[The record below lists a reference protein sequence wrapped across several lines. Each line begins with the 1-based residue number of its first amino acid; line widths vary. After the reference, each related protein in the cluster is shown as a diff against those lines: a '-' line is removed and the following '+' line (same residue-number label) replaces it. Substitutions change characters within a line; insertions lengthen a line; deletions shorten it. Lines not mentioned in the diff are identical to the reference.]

1 MESGS
6 EPRTNSGSFLES
18 ISSKSRSETR
28 GGNLL
33 DGKSSSLS
41 RSAKKRSRS
50 LTSSKKLSHSLS
62 RSRSHPNKIV
72 LFNSDTFAQDI
83 LEFKKFEE
91 NPEDIDEDILPRLE
105 EMVEDKI
112 YDDNNQIDNNS
123 SFYITNDIAL
133 SPFIKE
139 LTSVCYYPSEGNSD
153 DYSSEKNQLYL
164 FRDIETNQDYE
175 INFLFKDASTDCGTH
190 STVEWVFTY
199 YKPTQSDNII
209 VNTFLNMIKNLLRHL
224 SDLEP
229 IYGNFIMKYKDEQG
243 KNSEMIIAKPEKR
256 VLYHKPNTNL
266 YYLLTQMYDRPFTID
281 DACSV
286 FQMTFSSKCENIMEV
301 MIALLTDTLK
311 SIPSFS
317 SYIDAKLD
325 ILLNVQNCVDNLI
338 DNYNKNASEYKL
350 DTSTNSQIIK
360 NYLCLILFKI
370 KIYYEFKNATKPAK
384 YLKNLLFF
392 NSRHSN
398 YVLYTDLK
406 KKVEQVFNV
415 DQSVAISIIKKI
427 IFQPDILKQINTSE
441 IKIRKGAL
449 SLSNTLDKS
458 NKNYG
463 DPVYSLVSYFDF
475 FEEPID
481 DDTNIDDD
489 SGTIIKYDW
498 LEYKKYDDYSAKME
512 LKDDIILVECRIF
525 QKLLSSYVYSIADEE
540 LKEQMKSGACNILTN
555 RFSPDVSS
563 LSIAN
568 LKKIVEL
575 HGNHNLGF
583 GLKSNRNRKTK
594 KIKKTYKNRKTQ
606 KREIKKMK

>member
-1 MESGS
+1 MESNS
-6 EPRTNSGSFLES
+6 KSNTITITNINSGSLLD
-18 ISSKSRSETR
+18 INSRSETI

-33 DGKSSSLS
+33 DGKSSSKS
-41 RSAKKRSRS
+41 HSPRSR
-50 LTSSKKLSHSLS
+50 
-62 RSRSHPNKIV
+62 PNKIV

-112 YDDNNQIDNNS
+112 YDDDNQIDKNS
-123 SFYITNDIAL
+123 SFYITNDIAMA
-133 SPFIKE
+133 PFIRE

-153 DYSSEKNQLYL
+153 DYSSEKNNLYL

-175 INFLFKDASTDCGTH
+175 INFLFKDARTDCATH

-199 YKPTQSDNII
+199 YKPTQSENII
-209 VNTFLNMIKNLLRHL
+209 INTFLNMIKNLLRHL

-229 IYGNFIMKYKDEQG
+229 IYGNFIMKYEDKQG
-243 KNSEMIIAKPEKR
+243 VKSEMIIAKPETR

-266 YYLLTQMYDRPFTID
+266 YYLLTQMYDSPFTID

-286 FQMTFSSKCENIMEV
+286 FQMTFSSKCEHIMEV
-301 MIALLTDTLK
+301 MISLLTDTLK
-311 SIPSFS
+311 SIPEFS
-317 SYIDAKLD
+317 SYIDKKLD
-325 ILLNVQNCVDNLI
+325 VLLNIQKCVDDLI
-338 DNYNKNASEYKL
+338 DNYNKNASEYNL
-350 DTSTNSQIIK
+350 DTSTNAQIIK

-370 KIYYEFKNATKPAK
+370 KIYYEFKNAAKPAK

-427 IFQPDILKQINTSE
+427 IFQPDILKQFSSSE

-449 SLSNTLDKS
+449 FLTNTLDKS

-475 FEEPID
+475 FEEPVD
-481 DDTNIDDD
+481 DDTNLDDD
-489 SGTIIKYDW
+489 DEILKYDW
-498 LEYKKYDDYSAKME
+498 LEYKKYDDYSAKMD

-525 QKLLSSYVYSIADEE
+525 QKILSSYVYSIADEE
-540 LKEQMKSGACNILTN
+540 LKEQMHNGSCNILTK

-575 HGNHNLGF
+575 HGNHSSGL
-583 GLKSNRNRKTK
+583 GLKSKQKSKSNRKSKSKRKTK
-594 KIKKTYKNRKTQ
+594 RRKNAK
-606 KREIKKMK
+606 